1 VAAGSVIGP
10 DKVVKGGVLEMTDS
24 APEGAASAHDVAP
37 SLGPALRAELVELTA
52 TLCKAL
58 NDPKRLMVL
67 YALAD
72 GPHSVGAL
80 AEAIGASQANVSQHL
95 ALLRDRGLVDTRR
108 HGNRIIYSLRY
119 PEVVA
124 AVEQLRGVLA
134 QEIGR
139 RQELVAG

>member
-1 VAAGSVIGP
+1 MADNVTGR
-10 DKVVKGGVLEMTDS
+10 
-24 APEGAASAHDVAP
+24 AP
-37 SLGPALRAELVELTA
+37 SGPEVGGGPEVVVPLPAALRAELTELTA

-67 YALAD
+67 YALAT

-95 ALLRDRGLVDTRR
+95 ALLRDRGLVDTDRQ
-108 HGNRIIYSLRY
+108 GNRVIYSLRY
-119 PEVVA
+119 PEVVE

-134 QEIGR
+134 QDVGR
-139 RQELVAG
+139 RRGLVAG